1 MMNLKNKTVLITG
14 ASGGIG
20 EFISRKLVDAGANLI
35 AVGHQLEPL
44 QTLVD
49 SLAGDHSS
57 VCADLMSAE
66 GIQAVVNEV
75 NRRGGVDILINNAGV
90 AQFGMIEQQSVNAL
104 SAQINVNLLAP
115 MLLTQALLPILKQSD
130 SPAIVNMGSTFG
142 SIGYSGFS
150 AYCASKFGLRGFTE
164 ALRREL
170 ADTSI
175 RLFYLAPRATK
186 TPINN
191 EQVVA
196 MNQELGNKMD
206 EPEVVAQHL
215 LKLLQQDK
223 ARIRY
228 IGWPEK
234 LFVFINSIL
243 PQIVDRALFKQLPVI
258 RRFAQQ

>member
-1 MMNLKNKTVLITG
+1 MELKNKTILITG

-20 EFISRKLVDAGANLI
+20 ETISRSLADAGARLI
-35 AVGHQLEPL
+35 AVSREQDQLEAL
-44 QTLVD
+44 IS
-49 SLAGDHSS
+49 SLPGDHTY
-57 VCADLMSAE
+57 VTADLTSAE
-66 GIQAVVNEV
+66 GIQTVVDKANEQ
-75 NRRGGVDILINNAGV
+75 GGIDILINNAGV
-90 AQFGMIEQQSVNAL
+90 AQFGLLEQQSINAL

-115 MLLTQALLPILKQSD
+115 ILLTQALLPLLKQSR

-170 ADTSI
+170 ADTSV
-175 RLFYLAPRATK
+175 RLFYLAPRATR

-191 EQVVA
+191 SQVVA
-196 MNQELGNKMD
+196 MNKELGNKMD
-206 EPEVVAQHL
+206 APEIVAQHL
-215 LKLLQQDK
+215 IKLLQNGK
-223 ARIRY
+223 NTSRY

-234 LFVFINSIL
+234 LFVIINSVL
-243 PQIVDRALFKQLPVI
+243 PQIVDKALFKQLPVI

>member
-1 MMNLKNKTVLITG
+1 MDLQNKTVLITG

-20 EFISRKLVDAGANLI
+20 EFISRQLVDAGASLI
-35 AVGHQLEPL
+35 AVGHQAEPL
-44 QTLVD
+44 QAMLD
-49 SLAGDHSS
+49 SLTGQHSC
-57 VCADLMSAE
+57 VAADLTTTE
-66 GIQAVVNEV
+66 GIQSVLDEV
-75 NRRGGVDILINNAGV
+75 NKRGGVDILINNAGV
-90 AQFGMIEQQSVNAL
+90 AQFGMLEQQSVNAL

-115 MLLTQALLPILKQSD
+115 MLLIQALLPLLKQSKT
-130 SPAIVNMGSTFG
+130 PAIVNMGSTFG
-142 SIGYSGFS
+142 SIGYSGFT

-175 RLFYLAPRATK
+175 RLFYLAPRATR

-191 EQVVA
+191 DQVVA
-196 MNQELGNKMD
+196 MNQELGNRMD
-206 EPEVVAQHL
+206 EPEVVARHL
-215 LKLLQQDK
+215 IQLLQKDK

-243 PQIVDRALFKQLPVI
+243 PQIVDRALFKQLSVI